1 MSSKI
6 VTKYNYQKY
15 ITNKVNNLR
24 YYCLSEDLNVPS
36 VTSILRS
43 TSLINSKFSGKI
55 TDSMEIGDMMHQFLE
70 NYISGIDVVD
80 NYLGKTSN
88 TEIASSLAKLV
99 IDNLIMN
106 LDEIW
111 GSEVSVHYKDQYA
124 GTIDLIAIIDGK
136 ISIIDYKSSYR
147 TKTLHELKDFF
158 LQCAAYAIAHD
169 WQYGTTI
176 DSIMIFQVTR
186 GGDFEQNVIS
196 NPELENYKEM
206 WFQRLN
212 EFNVKITSHEGRS

>member
-43 TSLINSKFSGKI
+43 TSLVNSKFSGKI

-111 GSEVSVHYKDQYA
+111 GSEVSVHYKDHFMNFRQ
-124 GTIDLIAIIDGK
+124 I
-136 ISIIDYKSSYR
+136 
-147 TKTLHELKDFF
+147 
-158 LQCAAYAIAHD
+158 
-169 WQYGTTI
+169 
-176 DSIMIFQVTR
+176 V
-186 GGDFEQNVIS
+186 
-196 NPELENYKEM
+196 
-206 WFQRLN
+206 
-212 EFNVKITSHEGRS
+212 